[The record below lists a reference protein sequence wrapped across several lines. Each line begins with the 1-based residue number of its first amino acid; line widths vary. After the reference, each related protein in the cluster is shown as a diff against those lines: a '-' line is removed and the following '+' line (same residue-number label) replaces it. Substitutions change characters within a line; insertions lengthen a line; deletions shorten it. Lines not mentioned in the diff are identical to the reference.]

1 MKITKSQL
9 NQIIK
14 EEIKA
19 VMGENGGNPDVDP
32 SIEPGE
38 PVDITAGMSDDEVE
52 KLANELSAA
61 AQAMGAES
69 YEWYPDDDEW

>member
-9 NQIIK
+9 HKIIK

-19 VMGENGGNPDVDP
+19 VMGENGGNPGVDP

-38 PVDITAGMSDDEVE
+38 PVDITAGMSDEEVE
-52 KLANELSAA
+52 KLASQLAAA
-61 AQAMGAES
+61 AQAMDSGT
-69 YEWYPDDDEW
+69 YEWYPDEDEW